1 MQELLSIFHLLV
13 IFISFK
19 VKKNLSVDNFDR
31 FCDKHSEV
39 NARKA
44 LCYWHYNYTLLEE
57 AKNFTIQMGNELH

>member
-1 MQELLSIFHLLV
+1 MQELLSIFHLLM

-19 VKKNLSVDNFDR
+19 SVDNFDR